1 MVDMSGE
8 PPRAGG
14 PSPEQ
19 LRYARV
25 LDLGMKFGLALLVAG
40 FGVYLGGVLPL
51 HVPLEALPRLW
62 ALSVGDFLRESAMP
76 TGWDWVGLM
85 HRGDVL
91 ALSGIALL
99 AGISIPCLA
108 LLLPA
113 YAKRGDRA
121 YFAIT
126 LALVCV
132 LLFAASGVAVS
143 H

>member
-1 MVDMSGE
+1 MSAETSRPGN
-8 PPRAGG
+8 G

-25 LDLGMKFGLALLVAG
+25 LDLGMKAGLVLLVIG
-40 FGVYLGGVLPL
+40 FGIYVGGLLPL

-62 ALSVGDFLRESAMP
+62 TLPVGDFLRESAMP
-76 TGWDWVGLM
+76 TGWDWVGLV

-91 ALSGIALL
+91 ALTGIALL
-99 AGISIPCLA
+99 AGISVPCLA

-113 YAKRGDRA
+113 YARQGDRA
-121 YFAIT
+121 YFTIT

-132 LLFAASGVAVS
+132 LLLAASGVLVS